1 MFRGFSA
8 SGDDAM
14 KIMNAMFIKSAVW
27 PDQYPPAVMPEIA
40 FAGRSNVGKS
50 SLINAL
56 LDRRALAKTSNTPGR
71 TQLINFFSVND
82 AISFVDLPGYG
93 FARVSRST
101 KKQWGE
107 MIESYLHE
115 RQNLALV
122 IVVLDIRRD
131 PSDDDLSLLEWL
143 GHYRLPYLCILT
155 KTDKLSN
162 NQISSRR
169 ARIGKALPPNTEMI
183 LFSAITRKGKEDIWR
198 FIGEHLKTL
207 RKATDD

>member
-1 MFRGFSA
+1 
-8 SGDDAM
+8 
-14 KIMNAMFIKSAVW
+14 MNAMFIKSAVW

>member
-1 MFRGFSA
+1 
-8 SGDDAM
+8 
-14 KIMNAMFIKSAVW
+14 MNAMFIKSAVW

-131 PSDDDLSLLEWL
+131 PGDDDLSLLEWL

>member
-1 MFRGFSA
+1 
-8 SGDDAM
+8 M

-131 PSDDDLSLLEWL
+131 PGDDDLSLLEWL

>member
-1 MFRGFSA
+1 
-8 SGDDAM
+8 M
-14 KIMNAMFIKSAVW
+14 KITNARFIKSAVW
-27 PDQYPPAVMPEIA
+27 PEQYPPAVMPEIA

-56 LDRRALAKTSNTPGR
+56 LDRKALAKTSNTPGR

-93 FARVSRST
+93 FARVSRSM

-107 MIESYLHE
+107 MIDSYLHK

-131 PSDDDLSLLEWL
+131 PNDDDLSLLQWM

-169 ARIGKALPPNTEMI
+169 ARIGKELPQDTHMI
-183 LFSAITRKGKEDIWR
+183 LFSAKTRKGKEDIWS
-198 FIGEHLKTL
+198 FISEHLKVLPKVTN
-207 RKATDD
+207 D